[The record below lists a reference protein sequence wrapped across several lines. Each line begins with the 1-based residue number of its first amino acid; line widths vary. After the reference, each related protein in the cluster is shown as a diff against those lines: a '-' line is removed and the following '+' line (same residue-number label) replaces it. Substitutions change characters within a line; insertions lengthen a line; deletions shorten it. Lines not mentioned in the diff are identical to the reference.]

1 MPLAVPS
8 EAFRTK
14 LMYLGMATPTK
25 IHITTIIMINSI
37 SVNPHLFLD
46 IFTSNNNLSF
56 SIQIVVS
63 KKRNNAVRTL
73 LPCSCCRSINCS

>member
-1 MPLAVPS
+1 
-8 EAFRTK
+8 
-14 LMYLGMATPTK
+14 MATPTK

-56 SIQIVVS
+56 SIQIILSPKKGIMPSGPFYHVVV
-63 KKRNNAVRTL
+63 AAA
-73 LPCSCCRSINCS
+73 